1 MRVWMRRV
9 GVLGLGLG
17 VIGLSGC
24 AATSTLIDHGSLQTS
39 TKMSASIF
47 LPPQATEN
55 KLVYLQVKNTSD
67 QNVEIAG
74 LLTQDLEAE
83 GYTLTTNPD
92 LAYQILQVNI
102 LQAGKTTESNVNS
115 MLSDGYGVAIA
126 GAALGAGVSAN
137 PWEGGAIGGVIGGLT
152 GAIADALVKDVTY
165 SMTTD
170 IQISVRLP
178 TGDSVTQHVQSNL
191 REGTGTLASSNY
203 STQSTM
209 QAYQTRV
216 VSWADKVNLSFSDA
230 APVLEQNLA
239 KEIANIL

>member
-102 LQAGKTTESNVNS
+102 LQAGKTTDSNVNS

-178 TGDSVTQHVQSNL
+178 AGDSVTQHVQSNL
-191 REGTGTLASSNY
+191 REGTGTLASSSNV
-203 STQSTM
+203 TQSPM